1 MNWHLGTV
9 GFGYK
14 QWQGIFYPAGLSS
27 KRQLSHYSQQFNS
40 VEIDT
45 TFYGPPRPT
54 TLANWSAQTPADFT
68 FCPKTPRQISHDL
81 RLQMGAVEQMAQFIT
96 VLRALGPKLGPILIQ
111 LPPDFTAAEQN
122 SLTTFCQTLPTD
134 LRFAIEFRH
143 RSWATPAAA
152 ALLRKYNIA
161 YVSTDYTIM
170 PKTVT
175 HTADFLYI
183 RFLGR
188 HGQYVTKDRELR
200 DPTADLR
207 HWQQA
212 IEPHLK
218 QVQQA
223 FGYFNNDYAGYSPKS
238 CNRFKE
244 IMGLRTTSNQILQQ
258 GRLF

>member
-1 MNWHLGTV
+1 MWHLGTV

-14 QWQGIFYPAGLSS
+14 QWRGIFYPAGLSP
-27 KRQLSHYSQQFNS
+27 KRQLAHYAQLYNS

-45 TFYGPPRPT
+45 TFYGPPRPS
-54 TLANWSAQTPADFT
+54 TLEQWSAQTPDHFT

-81 RLQMGAVEQMAQFIT
+81 RLQIGAIELMADFT
-96 VLRALGPKLGPILIQ
+96 AVLRTLGPKLGPILIQ
-111 LPPDFTAAEQN
+111 LPPDFTVVERDILQKFCA
-122 SLTTFCQTLPTD
+122 SLPSD

-143 RSWATPAAA
+143 VSWDLPATAD
-152 ALLRKYNIA
+152 LLARYNIA
-161 YVSTDYTIM
+161 TVAADYTIM
-170 PKTVT
+170 PKKITR
-175 HTADFLYI
+175 TADFLYM

-188 HGQYVTKDRELR
+188 HGRYMTKDKELR

-207 HWQQA
+207 HWKRELESHLAEVSA
-212 IEPHLK
+212 I
-218 QVQQA
+218 

-244 IMGLRTTSNQILQQ
+244 MMGLETAVNQIPTQ